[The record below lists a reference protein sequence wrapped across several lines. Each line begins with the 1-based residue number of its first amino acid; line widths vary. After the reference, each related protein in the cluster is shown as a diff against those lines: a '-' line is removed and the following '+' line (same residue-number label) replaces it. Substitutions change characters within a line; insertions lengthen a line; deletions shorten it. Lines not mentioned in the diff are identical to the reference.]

1 MVAEE
6 ELPSQRFC
14 ARPVRPVT
22 SDLLP
27 RPFSAS
33 QGVQHRATA
42 SMVGMMPLRSC
53 EKMLIDR
60 GAAGDRDKA
69 RQLFEEVIGE
79 YKTIGMPRHL
89 EMAQELLAAP

>member
-1 MVAEE
+1 
-6 ELPSQRFC
+6 
-14 ARPVRPVT
+14 
-22 SDLLP
+22 
-27 RPFSAS
+27 
-33 QGVQHRATA
+33 
-42 SMVGMMPLRSC
+42 MPLRSC